1 MAIEKISAGVS
12 DYVQTASRNASVKSK
27 EAATAGT
34 EEIVKK
40 PSEGSTRVSE
50 NSENG
55 DKADGINAQK
65 LPDEETVKK
74 KIGEINRQLN
84 NNTICQYGIHEETQR
99 ITLKFVDKDTQE
111 VIKEFPA
118 EKTLEMIAK
127 VWELAGILVDERR

>member
-12 DYVQTASRNASVKSK
+12 EYTQTTSRNANVQSK
-27 EAATAGT
+27 DANIVEA
-34 EEIVKK
+34 EETVKK
-40 PSEGSTRVSE
+40 TSDGSARVSEGSVE
-50 NSENG
+50 AL
-55 DKADGINAQK
+55 KAEGKAA
-65 LPDEETVKK
+65 LMPDEETVRK

-84 NNTICQYGIHEETQR
+84 KNTVCQYGVHEETQR

-127 VWELAGILVDERR
+127 VWELAGLFVDERR